1 VELTGGHGEYAM
13 RFEISLAKS
22 GKYVICRVLEP
33 VTTEFA
39 LEFGKATVDFS
50 HEHGLSRQLYDCR
63 SVRNID
69 TVYHNY
75 DFAYKDMVNLEL
87 EYDNRAAILVDA
99 ADRSHDFVEI
109 VSRNAGYNVK
119 VFINHDQAIAW
130 LEE

>member
-1 VELTGGHGEYAM
+1 M
-13 RFEISLAKS
+13 RFEISLAES
-22 GKYVICRVLEP
+22 GKYVICQVLEP
-33 VTTEFA
+33 ITTEFA
-39 LEFGKATVDFS
+39 QEFGKAAADFS
-50 HEHGLSRQLYDCR
+50 HKHGIKRQLYDCR

-69 TVYHNY
+69 SVYHNY

-87 EYDNRAAILVDA
+87 EHGNRAAILVDA

-119 VFINHDQAIAW
+119 VFIDYDQAVIW